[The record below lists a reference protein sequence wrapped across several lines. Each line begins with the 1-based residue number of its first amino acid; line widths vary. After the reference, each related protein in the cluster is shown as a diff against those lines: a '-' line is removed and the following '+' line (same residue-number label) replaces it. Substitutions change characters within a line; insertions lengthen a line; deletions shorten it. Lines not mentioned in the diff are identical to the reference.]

1 MVSPV
6 LRQIVTTAMLGL
18 VVLVAWAEVAKA
30 QAEPPFPHRRAVP
43 PLPRDLVWLN
53 TAAPIRLED
62 LRGKF
67 VLFDFWTYCCINCMH
82 VLPKLGKLEKAF
94 PKNLVVVGVHSA
106 KFSAEQDSQNILE
119 AILRYQIEHPVI
131 NDARHV
137 LWDAFEVQA
146 WPTLVLVD
154 PEGYAVWSG
163 SGENS
168 AEQIEPLV
176 KKSLSYYR
184 QKGVLDEAP
193 VHFVLEAERRQPT
206 PLRFPGKLLADPAG
220 QRLFIADSGHHRLVV
235 ARMDGTLLEVI
246 GSGEP
251 GRSDGDYAS
260 AEFHAPQGMALDG
273 ERLYVADTENHL
285 IRRVDLAARRVETVA
300 GTGRQRREGAVAR
313 NAAPR
318 SCPLDS
324 PWDLW
329 IHRRDLYIAMAGAH
343 QIWRMRLD
351 EPAIAPYAGNGREDI
366 VDGPLLPATA
376 APLGTASF
384 AQPSGLSSDGQQL
397 FVADSEGSS
406 LRAVPLRPA
415 RSGSHGGRHGPASC
429 GATVYLWRCR
439 RFGGASAASSIRW
452 GWPTPRGGSSSPI
465 PITTRSKSSIP
476 RTGETHT
483 LVGAAERGSSDAPP
497 RFAEPAGIS
506 VADGRLYVADTNHH
520 QIRVMELLQGNRVST
535 LALAGLEPPR
545 PPQRRPSIA
554 ENFAG
559 VPPQRLPETVVRAEQ
574 GAVRVVI
581 ELKFPPG
588 YHLNAAAP
596 LSYLVEAD
604 GEFSGPGLLA
614 EESLGKLTRI
624 AKPAVPLEFSLPV
637 TARSGQQTVRLGLAF
652 YYCREGSE
660 GVCRAKSG
668 VWSVPLRLSESA
680 ETATLVLAQSPILK
694 GCFVT
699 GL

>member
-406 LRAVPLRPA
+406 LRAVPFDPRGRVRTVVGTAQRPA
-415 RSGSHGGRHGPASC
+415 ARLFTFGDVDGSAEQARLQHPLGVAYAEGRLFVAD
-429 GATVYLWRCR
+429 TYNNKIKVVD
-439 RFGGASAASSIRW
+439 
-452 GWPTPRGGSSSPI
+452 
-465 PITTRSKSSIP
+465 P

-680 ETATLVLAQSPILK
+680 ETATLVLPSPP
-694 GCFVT
+694 F
-699 GL
+699 